1 MDAIPEASS
10 EFETN
15 WNFAWADPVIG
26 YVEFSD
32 WLSET
37 PLLHVTVYASE
48 RSHTVQCR

>member
-1 MDAIPEASS
+1 MDAIPEAGS

-15 WNFAWADPVIG
+15 WNFGERLLIG

-37 PLLHVTVYASE
+37 
-48 RSHTVQCR
+48 